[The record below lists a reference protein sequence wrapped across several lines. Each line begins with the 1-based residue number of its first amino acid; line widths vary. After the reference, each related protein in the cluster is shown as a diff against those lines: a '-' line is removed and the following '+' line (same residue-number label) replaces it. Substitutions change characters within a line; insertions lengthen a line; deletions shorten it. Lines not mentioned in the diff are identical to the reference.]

1 MIAHREGAALVLT
14 LVGSQALVIP
24 VQRDPIHFPDI
35 LGQQQAHSSL
45 TDRQAHILTH
55 KMQTTKI
62 LLKRFRHRYGVL
74 KQDSSHSENKMSN

>member
-1 MIAHREGAALVLT
+1 MIARREGAALVLT

-35 LGQQQAHSSL
+35 LGQRQAHSSL

-55 KMQTTKI
+55 
-62 LLKRFRHRYGVL
+62 RYGVL
-74 KQDSSHSENKMSN
+74 KQDSGHSENKMSN